1 MRGFFYQ
8 VHRGPLKAAPQGAHR
23 HVLRH
28 AQHGIL
34 DTHALLHGA
43 PRASS
48 SRPSRGAPAYEAAS
62 ARRTGY
68 ACSSIR
74 RTARLFK
81 SPHKGCTGMFC
92 NMRAYWMRV
101 LFLTAH
107 GHEHQHG
114 ILIRVLFSAAHCAP
128 LNAAP
133 QGRTAGAAARPSA
146 RHTRYACSS
155 IRRIAHLCKLSHKGR
170 SGVPCGM
177 RISTAYWI
185 RVLFPTA
192 HRAPL

>member
-1 MRGFFYQ
+1 MYCGTRSTAYWIRVLFSMA
-8 VHRGPLKAAPQGAHR
+8 HRAPLKAAPQGVH
-23 HVLRH
+23 
-28 AQHGIL
+28 QH
-34 DTHALLHGA
+34 TM
-43 PRASS
+43 
-48 SRPSRGAPAYEAAS
+48 RPS

-92 NMRAYWMRV
+92 NMKAYWMRV

-133 QGRTAGAAARPSA
+133 QGRTAGAAARPAA

-155 IRRIAHLCKLSHKGR
+155 IRRIAHPCKPSHKGR

-177 RISTAYWI
+177 RLSTAYWI